1 MSYVKNSWQSGDII
15 TATKLNHMEDGIY
28 AANEGGDT
36 PGAGCFVFDLNL
48 GVDDHNNII
57 IDSVSKTLSE
67 IISAGET
74 QPVYARLMFA
84 DWPDM
89 SNIYVQ
95 CHVRNS
101 GVLIHEEFYADDNRY
116 FILADGTIDDT
127 DTWDAI
133 ISEAYISFFDS
144 IDEGRY
150 YLNSS
155 YNDIYN
161 YVSFFHKPLYGIYAT
176 ASGYNYSHTPI
187 QVSRV
192 YNSSGTYYVEI
203 VSLSNTPIFRSNSSV
218 VQFSA
223 ASPDSRESLRY
234 TYPGSAV

>member
-1 MSYVKNSWQSGDII
+1 MSYTKNSWKSGDII

-48 GVDDHNNII
+48 GVDDHDNII
-57 IDSVSKTLSE
+57 IDSASKTLSE

-84 DWPDM
+84 DWSDM
-89 SNIYVQ
+89 SNIYLQCCVQ
-95 CHVRNS
+95 DNS
-101 GVLIHEEFYADDNRY
+101 VLIHEEFYVGNHRY
-116 FILADGTIDDT
+116 FILADGIIDGT
-127 DTWDAI
+127 DTWNSM

-144 IDEGRY
+144 VDEGRY

-161 YVSFFHKPLYGIYAT
+161 YVDVFQKPLYGIYAT
-176 ASGYNYSHTPI
+176 ASGYNFSHIPV

-203 VSLSNTPIFRSNSSV
+203 ASLSNTPIFRSNSSI
-218 VQFSA
+218 VQFSTA
-223 ASPDSRESLRY
+223 NPDSRDSLRY
-234 TYPGSAV
+234 TYPGSAS